1 MIALSL
7 LFSVRFSLPLSGY
20 LIFISLI
27 FLTSFFMAGLSYGI
41 SMLLPNEVI
50 YETVMNASVLPVFFL
65 SNALFPMTGITGFL
79 HTAINLNPFT
89 HMIQALRS
97 LILYGR
103 IDTGNLTAVL
113 LLFILMGSLSFLW
126 ACRQLEKKTNL

>member
-1 MIALSL
+1 
-7 LFSVRFSLPLSGY
+7 
-20 LIFISLI
+20 
-27 FLTSFFMAGLSYGI
+27 
-41 SMLLPNEVI
+41 
-50 YETVMNASVLPVFFL
+50 
-65 SNALFPMTGITGFL
+65 MTGITGFL

-126 ACRQLEKKTNL
+126 ACRQLKKDKSVAEDSVITYVCMFRISM